1 MYAGLFP
8 SASSAPCSDSL
19 EPGMGG
25 VGGRPERERACV
37 SLQLIHG
44 EQTGYPLIN
53 IYILKTGTKTRKFG
67 LDYPGESS
75 AIS

>member
-1 MYAGLFP
+1 
-8 SASSAPCSDSL
+8 
-19 EPGMGG
+19 MGG